1 MGNTEEKFLVLL
13 GLLNNCRQKYHSLY
27 ELSYSTLQTS
37 KEEKAELGRLHDEI
51 MSIYDELKLIER
63 SGKHSKLMV
72 KSIKT
77 KLEDAKNGYSLKYEE
92 FKSLFDECISLY
104 KQYKQ
109 EVQMCCD
116 TYNKMKNGEE
126 STPVEKGYRQQ
137 VTVIQAIKGKTK
149 EVITK
154 HKDWVEVEN
163 KRKSSVDNLY
173 NNAQI
178 IISSL

>member
-37 KEEKAELGRLHDEI
+37 KETKAELGRLHDEI

-63 SGKHSKLMV
+63 SGKYSKLMV
-72 KSIKT
+72 KSIKS
-77 KLEDAKNGYSLKYEE
+77 KLEETKSEYSKNYED
-92 FKSLFDECISLY
+92 FKSLFDECITLY
-104 KQYKQ
+104 KQYKS

-126 STPVEKGYRQQ
+126 TSVEKGYRQQ
-137 VTVIQAIKGKTK
+137 VTVTQAIKSKTK

-154 HKDWVEVEN
+154 HKDWVAQEE
-163 KRKSSVDNLY
+163 KRKNSVDNLY

>member
-1 MGNTEEKFLVLL
+1 MGNANEKFLVLL
-13 GLLNNCRQKYHSLY
+13 ELLNNCRNKFRSLY
-27 ELSYSTLQTS
+27 DLTFSTLQTS
-37 KEEKAELGRLHDEI
+37 KEVKAELGLLHDEI

-63 SGKHSKLMV
+63 SNKYSKLMV
-72 KSIKT
+72 KTIKT
-77 KLEDAKNGYSLKYEE
+77 KLEETKTNYSNKYQE
-92 FKSLFDECISLY
+92 FSHLFDECINLY

-126 STPVEKGYRQQ
+126 TSVEKGYRQQ

-154 HKDWVEVEN
+154 HKDWVEAETV
-163 KRKSSVDNLY
+163 RKNSVDNLY

>member
-1 MGNTEEKFLVLL
+1 MGNANEKFLVLL
-13 GLLNNCRQKYHSLY
+13 ELLNNCRNKFRSLY
-27 ELSYSTLQTS
+27 DLTFSTLQMS
-37 KEEKAELGRLHDEI
+37 KEKKAELGALHDEI

-63 SGKHSKLMV
+63 SGKCSKLMV
-72 KSIKT
+72 KNIKS
-77 KLEDAKNGYSLKYEE
+77 KLEENKTAYTSAYEE
-92 FKSLFDECISLY
+92 FSHMFDECVNLY

-126 STPVEKGYRQQ
+126 TSVEKGYRQQ

-154 HKDWVEVEN
+154 HKDWVEAEG
-163 KRKSSVDNLY
+163 KRKTSIDNLY